1 MFVKLLAI
9 LAPIAT
15 VTSTAIPDEA
25 LAALQDNPVYRATV
39 DNAAFSVHT
48 KVAVKTAPS
57 AEGALGKADFRIS
70 VKVTTR
76 KDGKPFSFKVKK
88 ECKKADFKFENSILY
103 FNPTGSTSTC
113 TGEFVTEMNTNFGQ
127 EVVSQVIPL
136 SMVGGGA
143 ALIFQFGE
151 AEIQLDR
158 E

>member
-9 LAPIAT
+9 LAPIAA
-15 VTSTAIPDEA
+15 VASTTLPDGP
-25 LAALQDNPVYRATV
+25 LAVLQSKPVYRAEV

-48 KVAVKTAPS
+48 KVAVKTPPTT
-57 AEGALGKADFRIS
+57 EGGLGKADFRIS

-76 KDGKPFSFKVKK
+76 KEGKPYSFKVKK
-88 ECKKADFKFENSILY
+88 ECKKADFKLEDSILY
-103 FNPTGSTSTC
+103 FNPTGSATTC
-113 TGEFVTEMNTNFGQ
+113 TGEFVTEMNANFGQ